1 MLHGPAL
8 AVTTLLSPLGTVNR
22 RSCAGLVVL
31 LLIASGALVLA
42 AAAAMPPPYSWR
54 THSIS
59 ESAAQGLFN
68 AWIARLAFLCF
79 GGAVLLLS
87 VLQRQAWARSAYWMH
102 LAFALAMLSTAAF
115 SHKPWL
121 SGVAVD
127 EFEDVLHSVTATA
140 MGFAFCFGVFAR
152 WAQRQRT
159 QLAARALDVVALI
172 VATAMSPVAA
182 LLPEHGGLVQRVMF
196 AVAYVWYATEALAA
210 ASQPVRAT
218 TKRTI

>member
-1 MLHGPAL
+1 M
-8 AVTTLLSPLGTVNR
+8 
-22 RSCAGLVVL
+22 
-31 LLIASGALVLA
+31 
-42 AAAAMPPPYSWR
+42 
-54 THSIS
+54 
-59 ESAAQGLFN
+59 
-68 AWIARLAFLCF
+68 
-79 GGAVLLLS
+79 LS

-102 LAFALAMLSTAAF
+102 LVFALAMLSTAAF

-127 EFEDVLHSVTATA
+127 EFKEFLHSVTAA
-140 MGFAFCFGVFAR
+140 GKGFAFCFGVFAR
-152 WAQRQRT
+152 LAQRQRA
-159 QLAARALDVVALI
+159 QVGARALDVVVLI

-210 ASQPVRAT
+210 GSQPVCAT